1 MHRFSPG
8 CKCSMCHCMHAWFTS
23 HEINPFVLHIIS
35 TVFNWSCSGKRCKF
49 SASNRI
55 LWPSGTRKIPTPTPE
70 VTRLLASTIFS
81 NYTTLWILITFELTP
96 WKYDDIIYIRTPT
109 SALPHIG
116 VLTLIRNFLPYGST
130 YIDYICVIIT
140 TCDFICKVKRFSLY
154 LWWWKNSLYYSILR
168 PVNLRTDDIC
178 PLQKICDKWPSDY
191 WPLDPMTLIAND
203 SLDQW
208 AVTNVRIPH
217 QGPIGLTNLGTN
229 APCDQCTNLRTSEP
243 SGYRPFVPIT
253 ILNTDHTTKASIFG
267 PLILRTAG
275 PSHYWSFGSMH
286 DFRTNE
292 PLDQWPL
299 GTSSRPRPAYCTV
312 LLLSSLLWRH
322 NGRDGVSNHQ
332 PHDCLLN
339 RSFRRSSK
347 KTSKLRVTG
356 LCARNSPVT
365 GEFPAQMAS
374 NAENVPIWWRH
385 HVKLYSWTG
394 DMEALSVLWEEQ

>member
-1 MHRFSPG
+1 M
-8 CKCSMCHCMHAWFTS
+8 
-23 HEINPFVLHIIS
+23 
-35 TVFNWSCSGKRCKF
+35 
-49 SASNRI
+49 
-55 LWPSGTRKIPTPTPE
+55 
-70 VTRLLASTIFS
+70 
-81 NYTTLWILITFELTP
+81 TFGL
-96 WKYDDIIYIRTPT
+96 
-109 SALPHIG
+109 
-116 VLTLIRNFLPYGST
+116 LTLRPNDSYGQRFFGP
-130 YIDYICVIIT
+130 V
-140 TCDFICKVKRFSLY
+140 TCDQC
-154 LWWWKNSLYYSILR
+154 KNS
-168 PVNLRTDDIC
+168 T
-178 PLQKICDKWPSDY
+178 
-191 WPLDPMTLIAND
+191 
-203 SLDQW
+203 
-208 AVTNVRIPH
+208 

-229 APCDQCTNLRTSEP
+229 APCDQCTNLRTSKP
-243 SGYRPFVPIT
+243 PGYKPFVPIT

-292 PLDQWPL
+292 HLDQWPL

-339 RSFRRSSK
+339 RSFRRRSK

-385 HVKLYSWTG
+385 HVKLYSWTHG
-394 DMEALSVLWEEQ
+394 NMETLSVLWEEQ